1 MKFSTRLPIA
11 VHILLCLDVLGD
23 RRKFTS
29 NVLAGSVG
37 VNPVVVRNILGQLK
51 AAGLV
56 AVEPGVGGARLTKD
70 PAEITLLDI
79 LNAVEDDV
87 SVFRMHEHRGAR
99 CCGAG
104 HARPSCLHH
113 LGRSGQRHEGAHR
126 AAEAGLETQI
136 RSPSRS
142 SMASAAVLAARTA
155 SIRACS
161 PDGLPLP
168 YPTILASKWP
178 ETRAAISCGVSS
190 QPLRAHVMNI
200 P

>member
-37 VNPVVVRNILGQLK
+37 VNPVVVRNVLGQLK

-87 SVFRMHEHRGAR
+87 SVFRMHEH
-99 CCGAG
+99 
-104 HARPSCLHH
+104 PSPACPI
-113 LGRSGQRHEGAHR
+113 GRNVH
-126 AAEAGLETQI
+126 
-136 RSPSRS
+136 
-142 SMASAAVLAARTA
+142 AVLGVELAE
-155 SIRACS
+155 SERAMLERLES
-161 PDGLPLP
+161 TTLADLADKTRGLIAQQQ
-168 YPTILASKWP
+168 TS
-178 ETRAAISCGVSS
+178 E
-190 QPLRAHVMNI
+190 Q
-200 P
+200 